1 MRKFKITLWILL
13 LAVIGLFFYQN
24 KVFFL
29 NKPSLTFQIP
39 FLETYHIPQVPNAVL
54 FVAFFAIGLLIAY
67 FFSLLE
73 RFKSNRTLKD
83 KEATI
88 SAQLEEIASLK
99 SRLEKGS
106 TVPKAPSE
114 AFDPSAGPK
123 EPQEPKESDPAVT
136 ERHEG

>member
-24 KVFFL
+24 KDFFL
-29 NKPSLTFQIP
+29 SRPSLTFQIP
-39 FLETYHIPQVPNAVL
+39 FLEIYHIPQVPNAVL
-54 FVAFFAIGLLIAY
+54 FVAFFVFGLLIAY

-73 RFKSNRTLKD
+73 RFKSNKTLRD

-99 SRLEKGS
+99 GRLEKGPAVQS
-106 TVPKAPSE
+106 APSE

-123 EPQEPKESDPAVT
+123 EPPEPKESEPAVI
-136 ERHEG
+136 ERQEG